1 MAWVEP
7 VTGRTAGTLT
17 ARVKGVESMPDLKRI
32 NEMEDCLNECGEA
45 VRSLRERLDGLNALS
60 EKAVKLYTYYGSG
73 DWYED
78 REGEL
83 PEGFRAGVLSED
95 AVYDSPPPVML

>member
-1 MAWVEP
+1 
-7 VTGRTAGTLT
+7 
-17 ARVKGVESMPDLKRI
+17 MPDLKRI

-60 EKAVKLYTYYGSG
+60 EKAVKLYAYYGSG

-95 AVYDSPPPVML
+95 AVYDSITQLRETAFRLLETGTDILKNWI